1 MAFSLIRKPFY
12 IGDVVH
18 GGDAT
23 LVFYGGIG
31 GGIDL
36 GSRRNDAVDVVVAV
50 ENQWFLSHLQHLVD
64 VKVRV
69 VPLTPSLPPKHRGRE
84 QIQVL

>member
-1 MAFSLIRKPFY
+1 MQREAPFY
-12 IGDVVH
+12 GGDVVV
-18 GGDAT
+18 GGDAN

-36 GSRRNDAVDVVVAV
+36 GSRRNDVVVAV

-64 VKVRV
+64 VKVREI
-69 VPLTPSLPPKHRGRE
+69 LTPAPSPLRGRGE
-84 QIQVL
+84 QRQVP